1 MKKDLQISKLFILVK
16 CSDNKIRPLLPAS
29 ELDQIELMNGML
41 DFFDKYS
48 DKIILTDIPVI
59 IVPEAKE

>member
-29 ELDQIELMNGML
+29 NSDQIELMNGML
-41 DFFDKYS
+41 HFLEKYS

-59 IVPEAKE
+59 IVPEPKE

>member
-1 MKKDLQISKLFILVK
+1 
-16 CSDNKIRPLLPAS
+16 LLPAS

-41 DFFDKYS
+41 DFLEKYS

-59 IVPEAKE
+59 IVPEAKK

>member
-1 MKKDLQISKLFILVK
+1 MNKDLQILKLFFLVK
-16 CSDNKIRPLLPAS
+16 CNDNKIRPLLPAS
-29 ELDQIELMNGML
+29 KTDEIILMDEMFK
-41 DFFDKYS
+41 FFEKNH